1 MSAVPNDARLPFTTT
16 FDLLLRRPLRLG
28 GVLGGIYLDV
38 RNILNRRNVV
48 AVRRDTGTPDAPAE
62 LVQSMAM
69 AAYQAHP
76 EPIPYESERYRA
88 DADVNQ
94 DGYVAGQGELMPM
107 YQAAAADFVQPLFAF
122 GPPRLVRLGFEVVF

>member
-1 MSAVPNDARLPFTTT
+1 
-16 FDLLLRRPLRLG
+16 
-28 GVLGGIYLDV
+28 V
-38 RNILNRRNVV
+38 RNILNRRNVT

-62 LVQSMAM
+62 LIQSMAT

-107 YQAAAADFVQPLFAF
+107 YLAAAADFVQPLFAF
-122 GPPRLVRLGFEVVF
+122 GPPRLVRLGVEVVF